1 MLKPFKEYTKFVLQ
15 KELTIYRVFNL
26 YSKLKKLLDNIIR
39 NDNKQFDSSL
49 VAIAKKG
56 LKKFNKYYK
65 AVTNASFWAWMKG
78 KGRRVSYS
86 TIQS

>member
-39 NDNKQFDSSL
+39 NDNKKFDLSL

-65 AVTNASFWAWMKG
+65 AIKANNIYQIALILDPRIKTN
-78 KGRRVSYS
+78 
-86 TIQS
+86 